1 MKQANT
7 VKSHKE
13 FDAIIRLGAKI
24 KSPHFSLH
32 YVKEET
38 PQTRI
43 GLAVGKRNGGAVT
56 RVRIKR
62 QVRAMIAD
70 YGDYS
75 LPVDVILVIRPSF
88 SEGDFHAL
96 EAELHASFDRLKEQ
110 LH

>member
-1 MKQANT
+1 MKKANT
-7 VKSHKE
+7 VQSHEE
-13 FDAIIRLGAKI
+13 FDAIIRQGAKI

-32 YVKEET
+32 YRKSEK

-43 GLAVGKRNGGAVT
+43 GIAVGKRNGGAVT

-62 QVRAMIAD
+62 QVRAMVHDYNDLTLPAD
-70 YGDYS
+70 I
-75 LPVDVILVIRPSF
+75 ILVIRPSF
-88 SEGDFHAL
+88 LEGDFHVL